1 MIILREMTAED
12 IDGVLIVEREA
23 FSTPWSERL
32 FYDELKNPH
41 TVYYVCEDDGKI
53 VAYGGVWHVLDE
65 GQITNI
71 AVKSKYRKSGVGSRL
86 LDAII
91 GFSKDNDLS
100 VVELEVRASNEPAI
114 GLYKKFGFREVG
126 VRKNY
131 YKNPTEDALLMNLE
145 L

>member
-1 MIILREMTAED
+1 MINLREMTAED
-12 IDGVLIVEREA
+12 VGGVLLVEQES

-41 TVYYVCEDDGKI
+41 TVYYVCEDNGKI
-53 VAYGGVWHVLDE
+53 AAYGGVWHVLDE

-71 AVKSKYRKSGVGSRL
+71 AVKPEYRKSGLGSRL

-91 GFSKDNDLS
+91 SYAKTEKLS
-100 VVELEVRASNEPAI
+100 VVELEVRASNAPAI
-114 GLYKKFGFREVG
+114 GLYKKFGFHEVG

-131 YKNPTEDALLMNLE
+131 YKNPTEDALLMNLDI
-145 L
+145 